1 MVNPG
6 GLEPP
11 AAGLKV
17 PCPADPGFTLGV
29 RDPAFV
35 CRDCSLLCLVHAGG
49 TAPPLRRLSAAA
61 VASPA
66 HVRCVAWCSVEDSN
80 PGCRCVGPMPLA
92 AWRTERGSGGG
103 IRTRTEAS
111 FEEADSANW
120 STPPW
125 VGAPGAI
132 RTRTSCGLNAVT
144 PASWSTG
151 AFLMKIGAPCMD
163 SNPRPAPYRGA
174 ALPTELT
181 ELF

>member
-35 CRDCSLLCLVHAGG
+35 RRHCLLLIWCTREVLPLLSDGHRPPPSLLRLTCVWLV
-49 TAPPLRRLSAAA
+49 
-61 VASPA
+61 
-66 HVRCVAWCSVEDSN
+66 WCSVEDSN

-103 IRTRTEAS
+103 T
-111 FEEADSANW
+111 W
-120 STPPW
+120 
-125 VGAPGAI
+125 
-132 RTRTSCGLNAVT
+132 
-144 PASWSTG
+144 SWSAG
-151 AFLMKIGAPCMD
+151 RE
-163 SNPRPAPYRGA
+163 SNAHLLRC
-174 ALPTELT
+174 E
-181 ELF
+181 